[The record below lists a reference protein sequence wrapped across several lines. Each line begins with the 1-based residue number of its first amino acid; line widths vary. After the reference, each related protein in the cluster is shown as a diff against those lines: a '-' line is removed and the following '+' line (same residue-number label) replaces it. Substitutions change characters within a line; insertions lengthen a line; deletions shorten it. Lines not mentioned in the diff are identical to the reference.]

1 MARHRT
7 YRLEFIGQAAPEYLA
22 GETLRGR
29 AMCHDISRDLTLAW
43 VAEFEAGAF
52 DEKAEAPDSLRQREA
67 KIGALERLVGRQ
79 ALEIEFLKGAQENP
93 HRPGSARIGDLRS
106 HGLFAA
112 RGGALIG
119 VPRSGKC
126 DAPAVTTDETEL
138 VARVQAICDEFETC
152 GHRPVRAAL
161 RHQGVVVN
169 SKKVRRR
176 LCNEPLDRCAT
187 RHRTRGGHP
196 IATRAPGVRAS
207 FGSRWTMDFRSAS
220 QATRPTRAGRF
231 DEAARR
237 PLRQRPSESFIKT
250 LKFEAVY
257 LMDHE
262 TFDDVT
268 TDLSGIIDTVQ
279 HPHASIRD
287 GIPGSGAMSLVQ
299 FDAQHARHPARPQ
312 RDPVDSPG
320 RTP

>member
-1 MARHRT
+1 MARHRS
-7 YRLEFIGQAAPEYLA
+7 YRFEFIRQAVQEYLA
-22 GETLRGR
+22 GETLRGL
-29 AMCHDISRDLTLAW
+29 AMCHDISRDLILAW

-52 DEKAEAPDSLRQREA
+52 DGEAEAPDFLRQREA

-79 ALEIEFLKGAQENP
+79 ALEIEFLKGAQENSR
-93 HRPGSARIGDLRS
+93 RPGSARIGDFRS

-112 RGGALIG
+112 RRCALIDL
-119 VPRSGKC
+119 PRSGKC
-126 DAPAVTTDETEL
+126 DAPAVTTDETGL
-138 VARVQAICDEFETC
+138 VARVKAICDGFDAYGC
-152 GHRPVRAAL
+152 WRVRAAL
-161 RHQGVVVN
+161 RHQSVVVN
-169 SKKVRRR
+169 SKKVRRG
-176 LCNEPLDRCAT
+176 LFNQPLDRCAT

-207 FGSRWTMDFRSAS
+207 FESRWTVGFSSAS

-231 DEAARR
+231 DEAARQ

-250 LKFEAVY
+250 LKVEAVY

-268 TDLSGIIDTVQ
+268 TDLPRIIDTVQ
-279 HPHASIRD
+279 HPHAPIRD
-287 GIPGSGAMSLVQ
+287 GIPGPGAMSLVQ
-299 FDAQHARHPARPQ
+299 FDAQHARRPARPQ
-312 RDPVDSPG
+312 RDPVDSQG